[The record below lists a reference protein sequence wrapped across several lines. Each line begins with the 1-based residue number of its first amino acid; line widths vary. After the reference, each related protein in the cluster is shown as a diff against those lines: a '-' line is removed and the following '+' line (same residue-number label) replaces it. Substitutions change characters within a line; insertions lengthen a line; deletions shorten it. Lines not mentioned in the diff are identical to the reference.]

1 MEVKRMS
8 RIGKMPIDIPE
19 KVEVKIDGNS
29 VTVKGPK
36 GELSREF
43 SPLINIELVD
53 NQILLSRK
61 EETMEANSMHGLSR
75 SLLQNMVTGVTEGYE
90 KKLEMVGVGYSARVE
105 GKNLVLEI
113 GYSHPVTIEAEDN
126 IEFEVERNTR
136 VTVRGIDKQKV
147 GAVAAKIRAVREPE
161 PYKGKGIKYIDE
173 HIRRKVGKTG

>member
-1 MEVKRMS
+1 MS

>member
-1 MEVKRMS
+1 MS

-61 EETMEANSMHGLSR
+61 EETREANSMHGLSR

-136 VTVRGIDKQKV
+136 ITVRGIDKQKV

>member
-1 MEVKRMS
+1 MS
-8 RIGKMPIDIPE
+8 RIGKKPIDIPE
-19 KVEVKIDGNS
+19 KVDVKIDGNS

-53 NQILLSRK
+53 NQLLLTRK
-61 EETMEANSMHGLSR
+61 EESREANSMHGLSR
-75 SLLQNMVTGVTEGYE
+75 SLLENMVIGVSEGYE

-105 GKNLVLEI
+105 GKNLVLEV

-136 VTVRGIDKQKV
+136 ISVRGIDKQRV
-147 GAVAAKIRAVREPE
+147 GEIAAQIRAVRAPE

>member
-1 MEVKRMS
+1 MS

-136 VTVRGIDKQKV
+136 ITVRGIDKQKV

>member
-1 MEVKRMS
+1 MS
-8 RIGKMPIDIPE
+8 RIGKKPIDIPE

-136 VTVRGIDKQKV
+136 ITVRGIDKQKV

>member
-1 MEVKRMS
+1 MS
-8 RIGKMPIDIPE
+8 RIGKKPIDIPE
-19 KVEVKIDGNS
+19 KVDVKIDGNS

-53 NQILLSRK
+53 NQLLLTRK
-61 EETMEANSMHGLSR
+61 EESREANSMHGLSR
-75 SLLQNMVTGVTEGYE
+75 SLLENMVIGVSEGYE

-105 GKNLVLEI
+105 GKNLVLEV
-113 GYSHPVTIEAEDN
+113 GYSHPFTIEAEDN

-136 VTVRGIDKQKV
+136 ISVRGIDKQRV
-147 GAVAAKIRAVREPE
+147 GEIAAQIRAVRAPE

>member
-1 MEVKRMS
+1 MS

-105 GKNLVLEI
+105 GKNLVLEV

-136 VTVRGIDKQKV
+136 ISVRGIDKQRV
-147 GAVAAKIRAVREPE
+147 GEIAAQIRAVRAPE

>member
-1 MEVKRMS
+1 MS
-8 RIGKMPIDIPE
+8 RIGKIPIDIPE

-136 VTVRGIDKQKV
+136 ITVRGIDKQKV

>member
-1 MEVKRMS
+1 MS

-19 KVEVKIDGNS
+19 KVDVKIDGNS

-53 NQILLSRK
+53 NQLLLTRK
-61 EETMEANSMHGLSR
+61 EESREANSMHGLSR
-75 SLLQNMVTGVTEGYE
+75 SLLENMVIGVSEGYE

-105 GKNLVLEI
+105 GKNLVLEV

-136 VTVRGIDKQKV
+136 ISVRGIDKQRV
-147 GAVAAKIRAVREPE
+147 GEIAAQIRAVRAPE

>member
-1 MEVKRMS
+1 MS
-8 RIGKMPIDIPE
+8 RIGKKPIDIPE
-19 KVEVKIDGNS
+19 KVDVKIDGNS

-105 GKNLVLEI
+105 GKNLVLEV

>member
-1 MEVKRMS
+1 MS
-8 RIGKMPIDIPE
+8 RIGKKPIDIPE

-61 EETMEANSMHGLSR
+61 EETREANSMHGLSR

-136 VTVRGIDKQKV
+136 ITVRGIDKQKV

>member
-8 RIGKMPIDIPE
+8 RIGKKPIDIPE
-19 KVEVKIDGNS
+19 KVDVKIDGNS

-53 NQILLSRK
+53 NQLLLTRK
-61 EETMEANSMHGLSR
+61 EESREANSMHGLSR
-75 SLLQNMVTGVTEGYE
+75 SLLENMVIGVSEGYE

-105 GKNLVLEI
+105 GKNLVLEV

-136 VTVRGIDKQKV
+136 ISVRGVDKQRV
-147 GAVAAKIRAVREPE
+147 GEIAAQIRAVRAPE

>member
-1 MEVKRMS
+1 MS
-8 RIGKMPIDIPE
+8 RIGKIPIDIPE

-61 EETMEANSMHGLSR
+61 EETREANSMHGLSR

-136 VTVRGIDKQKV
+136 ITVRGIDKQKV